1 VAAPGAEYW
10 IVLEIV
16 AFMGLTVLIG
26 LMVLPRGLDWLRR
39 NYTKETV
46 LIVSL
51 ALCFVMAFI
60 SGFIGLSVAIGA
72 FLAGLIISE
81 SSCSD
86 LVRRRIE
93 PMKEVFIAIFFI
105 AIGMRID
112 VGMVA
117 GNILLCLGIAAVFI
131 VTKMSSILFASYLTT
146 MDPRSSFYLST
157 SMVAM
162 GEFGFIIATLGLGA
176 GILDLE
182 LYSTIIGAALITMIA
197 LPLLSRS
204 APQIYERASRA
215 SPSWAYEAM
224 RRMEGTRAE
233 VRRKLDISPEFRLG
247 VRQQLLLIFVDLI
260 FIITM
265 LIVFNLIP
273 VVRAAISPVAGEMHI
288 LPSLLLFITTVI
300 LISPVVV
307 NIVARLRLIA
317 FIIMIN
323 VSEGG
328 RHSISGRM
336 RIYRIFRNAGQIL
349 VLVVLLLMFA
359 PFLPPVGILDAT
371 AVLALVFMVAMLS
384 VLSWGVLRPAFD
396 RASSAFMARLVLM
409 NDRDNGSEDRAYC
422 DD

>member
-1 VAAPGAEYW
+1 
-10 IVLEIV
+10 
-16 AFMGLTVLIG
+16 
-26 LMVLPRGLDWLRR
+26 
-39 NYTKETV
+39 
-46 LIVSL
+46 
-51 ALCFVMAFI
+51 
-60 SGFIGLSVAIGA
+60 
-72 FLAGLIISE
+72 
-81 SSCSD
+81 
-86 LVRRRIE
+86 
-93 PMKEVFIAIFFI
+93 
-105 AIGMRID
+105 
-112 VGMVA
+112 
-117 GNILLCLGIAAVFI
+117 
-131 VTKMSSILFASYLTT
+131 
-146 MDPRSSFYLST
+146 
-157 SMVAM
+157 
-162 GEFGFIIATLGLGA
+162 
-176 GILDLE
+176 
-182 LYSTIIGAALITMIA
+182 
-197 LPLLSRS
+197 
-204 APQIYERASRA
+204 
-215 SPSWAYEAM
+215 
-224 RRMEGTRAE
+224 MEGTRAE